1 MVGSWEGRAIA
12 GKQQQRWQAK
22 VSGINLPVLN
32 THTYNPHHILV
43 KIQAAYK
50 IVSCVSPSHCKHFC
64 DVVLSMLKVIFSREF
79 PSLWWLQKFLQAFGL
94 KNIGYEISSCK
105 MLLFPLVLFNCLY
118 LVYPHLFLFSC
129 LRSNFHY
136 VFPSCEFNYKLP
148 VLEISLQNETL
159 YSSLS
164 SIV

>member
-1 MVGSWEGRAIA
+1 MVAKILGRESHCRKTAAEMVGKGFWHKSA
-12 GKQQQRWQAK
+12 
-22 VSGINLPVLN
+22 PVLN
-32 THTYNPHHILV
+32 THIYNPHHILV

-64 DVVLSMLKVIFSREF
+64 DIVLSMLKVIFSREF

-129 LRSNFHY
+129 LRSNFHH
-136 VFPSCEFNYKLP
+136 VFSSCEFNYKLP
-148 VLEISLQNETL
+148 VLEISL
-159 YSSLS
+159 
-164 SIV
+164 